1 VRLVGASK
9 ELQGIRGKEAWN
21 KGPSKITCT
30 KDNLIIGKLE
40 LRAKS

>member
-1 VRLVGASK
+1 MRLVGAIK

-21 KGPSKITCT
+21 KGPSKITCSRHDLVVS
-30 KDNLIIGKLE
+30 KPE